1 MHTNSKCNS
10 NPPVKPVEGG
20 EAIFFLFKPMNAP
33 RQPVRGKKCKKVIC
47 VKMGKKEKGRCSGKV
62 VFVLEGDVHVVVCAK
77 GLIAIRT
84 LS

>member
-1 MHTNSKCNS
+1 MYLFVLCEKKIISQQMHTNSKCNS

-47 VKMGKKEKGRCSGKV
+47 VKMGKKRNGGVVEKLCLCVRG
-62 VFVLEGDVHVVVCAK
+62 
-77 GLIAIRT
+77 
-84 LS
+84 